1 MQRPRTSISN
11 HSPVVH
17 GGKNAICNISDTFYN
32 TNYNTDYNTN
42 YTQSNIIDFSA
53 NINPLGCPAQVLDA
67 LRTRLDDI
75 VDYPDPN
82 SSEAY
87 SALSNYLKLNTENI
101 ILGNGATE
109 IIYNFCNA
117 FLTKSKVLVHIPT
130 FLEYEKAALLAAA
143 KVSKFSTMN
152 LAKDVD
158 QFISNIPKLGCVFVC
173 NPNNP
178 TGTIISK
185 KKIIDIID
193 AANSVSSFV
202 FVDEC
207 FIELAGQSKASV
219 IKHVKDFENLIVLRS
234 LTKSFGLPGIRI
246 GYATACTQIAE
257 TLTRIKIPWSINTLA
272 QISVLAALKCQDH
285 IKISRKIICDEY
297 QYLCKEINTIPGFY
311 CYKSTANFILVRTTL
326 DSTYIQQ
333 QLLKSNILVRDCK
346 NFDGLSEDCIRIA
359 IRTHKDNLK
368 LVHALENIR

>member
-1 MQRPRTSISN
+1 MQQKPRASISN

-17 GGKNAICNISDTFYN
+17 GGKNAIRNTSDN
-32 TNYNTDYNTN
+32 TSH
-42 YTQSNIIDFSA
+42 TQNNIIDFSA
-53 NINPLGCPAQVLDA
+53 NINPLGCPTQVLDT
-67 LRTRLDDI
+67 LRANLPNI

-82 SSEAY
+82 SSEICA
-87 SALSNYLKLNTENI
+87 ALSRYLKLSPKNI

-117 FLTKSKVLVHIPT
+117 FLARSKVLIHIPT
-130 FLEYEKAALLAAA
+130 FLEYERAALLATA
-143 KVSKFSTMN
+143 KISKFSTMD
-152 LAKDVD
+152 LAKDID
-158 QFISNIPKLGCVFVC
+158 LFISKIPKLGCIFVC

-178 TGTIISK
+178 TGTIVPK
-185 KKIIDIID
+185 KKILDIIA

-207 FIELAGQSKASV
+207 FIELAGQRRASV

-246 GYATACTQIAE
+246 GYATASTQIAD

-285 IKISRKIICDEY
+285 VKISRKIISDEY

-311 CYKSTANFILVRTTL
+311 CYKSTTNFILVKTAL

-346 NFDGLSEDCIRIA
+346 NFDGLSENCIRIA
-359 IRTHKDNLK
+359 IRRHKDNLK
-368 LVHALENIR
+368 LVHALENIQ